1 MIDMYSQSPC
11 SLLLSPSLFVETSV
25 ELCFLTSWRAI
36 DEELEFLVS
45 WRHMLGST
53 FHCGLGFPRWKPL
66 LTFSYPLL
74 HNKKALLTL
83 YYTVMW
89 SQGFSELF
97 FSAVEILPR
106 KWLWMMWCPSGCYNP
121 NTLSKWTLVESHKA
135 LHQPLSFRSKAFLV
149 NFASRIL
156 LWFQCLSVLLI
167 FKCLCIAVVKSSLS
181 MCSVSAPEWYS
192 HIKKL
197 ATVIECSRKNSIW

>member
-11 SLLLSPSLFVETSV
+11 RLLLSPSLFVETSV

-83 YYTVMW
+83 YIKLWEKSNLLRGSCT
-89 SQGFSELF
+89 QKTLK
-97 FSAVEILPR
+97 R
-106 KWLWMMWCPSGCYNP
+106 KWSWHIPRLVWLWPILDPTGGSSRAP
-121 NTLSKWTLVESHKA
+121 TVESHAREA
-135 LHQPLSFRSKAFLV
+135 LQGGCVPSAMWSCERLPCFHWKQKNKVMDLLHRLLPRTQ
-149 NFASRIL
+149 NFINR
-156 LWFQCLSVLLI
+156 
-167 FKCLCIAVVKSSLS
+167 
-181 MCSVSAPEWYS
+181 
-192 HIKKL
+192 
-197 ATVIECSRKNSIW
+197 